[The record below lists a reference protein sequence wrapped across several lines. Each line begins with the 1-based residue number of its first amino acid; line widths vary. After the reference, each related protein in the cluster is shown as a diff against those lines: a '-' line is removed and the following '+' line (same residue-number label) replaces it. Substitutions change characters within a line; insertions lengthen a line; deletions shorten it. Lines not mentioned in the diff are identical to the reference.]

1 MGTCTR
7 MGTYLWAGQYCT
19 QLVWSICPHFPHS
32 VIYVRLPI
40 TSAMASNCNGSIT
53 GCVNTRNVL
62 IPSWETSK
70 QLWKRR
76 LVIPFVD
83 INYHMVGNFHE
94 GFIFV
99 FFTSQEPFAKIKTA
113 KISLSTCEVN
123 EPHFN
128 TAANRSVSASVPLTA
143 IAEAIQKIE
152 MLAT

>member
-1 MGTCTR
+1 MRKDGHLLMDRTILYSTSMKHMPPFSSQCYICEVDNHKCH
-7 MGTYLWAGQYCT
+7 GF
-19 QLVWSICPHFPHS
+19 QLQWQLHWLCK
-32 VIYVRLPI
+32 YQK
-40 TSAMASNCNGSIT
+40 
-53 GCVNTRNVL
+53 CVDTKLRDIEAAL
-62 IPSWETSK
+62 ET
-70 QLWKRR
+70 R

-83 INYHMVGNFHE
+83 INYCMVGNFRE

-99 FFTSQEPFAKIKTA
+99 FFASQEPFAKIKTT

-128 TAANRSVSASVPLTA
+128 TAANRSMSASVPLTA